1 MRFNRNR
8 NGVDRYSVIIIIA
21 ILVFTLILCRLIY
34 LQVFEHQSFESKA
47 DIRST
52 RFMPEPAP
60 RGNIYSSN
68 GNLLATN
75 KEEYT
80 LEFTE
85 TQSGMQDFYNTINS
99 VFNILKQNN
108 EFSKLQDK
116 FPIEINSQG
125 QLYFNFSVSESSNPK
140 VWNSL
145 KLRFMYNRALEAP
158 IENELFPKNNGT
170 FTPEQTAQVN
180 KILATYSAKEAFDDL
195 VKQYGLYNMLNIG
208 KTLTP
213 AEQQAF
219 NQSEQ
224 KMSAEE
230 ITNQLLQKYS
240 LNDIRNFMLIKDTMK
255 LQSYSGFKPVIIAQN
270 IGKTL
275 AFVFEQQQS
284 QLPGINIVETPVRY
298 YPYGTLASHVI
309 GYIGKIPSSEAN
321 KYEEQGYNVS
331 SDLIGVAGLEAAYQN
346 VLRGTTGGT
355 MVKVNAAGQKI
366 GNLYTLQATPGD
378 NVYTTINTNL
388 EYSAT
393 KALETQMNYIQHN
406 VPYGADAKMGAVV
419 AVDPRNGNILAMASL
434 PGYNPNDFATGKIS
448 QKVFNQYFNPDIAKL
463 GQEFIDQSGIHKTL
477 NQMFPVQPN
486 GTREDLYSVL
496 PKPLF
501 NYATMGLVPPGSTFK
516 LATATAALETG
527 ATNAT
532 YTISDFGGP
541 NSTYYDAKPNIF
553 GADLP
558 KDWQNNGIDNLWKA
572 IEVSSDTYFFNMAA
586 KMYYKYNQSVSAL
599 NILAE
604 YAAKY
609 GLGTMPGSD
618 QTKGTGIPLPENF
631 GNTYNF
637 SDFKSNSIFYSRWT
651 LVSDL
656 QKGNLPGA
664 NIAFAPLNIENNSSD
679 PKDLADAK
687 NNVMNT
693 ITNQLNEIGFNDIR
707 SNESQTAFVNK
718 LTGVLEAF
726 YKVSPEAQKSI
737 AEAIKNNPK
746 LTVQGDLQA
755 TAQAINNWV
764 VYTMYTTIT
773 TPAQLGYASIG
784 QGLSEFTPVQ
794 IAAYAATLANGGTRY
809 KLNLVSKITSSTGQV
824 IEQTKPTV
832 LDKVNLPQSD
842 YDMIKRGMWAVNNQ
856 IKGTADVDF
865 GTGFRDF
872 PIPTAGKT
880 GTASLMANEHS
891 VGRAAWGVFISYAPV
906 KDPQI
911 AVAVVIYNGQHG
923 DIGAPVARTIYE
935 TYFRDQ
941 IKKEDPKYKA
951 YGPGAYPIFWG
962 KGAEYN
968 YSLNPPLP
976 NITDNA
982 QVQTASNVTANAK
995 TTNNTQ
1001 QGNVVGNK
1009 ETASAMNNL
1018 TKSGDD

>member
-8 NGVDRYSVIIIIA
+8 KQVDRYSVIIVIA

-47 DIRST
+47 NIRST

-75 KEEYT
+75 KEEYI

-85 TQSGMQDFYNTINS
+85 TQTGMTDFYNTINS
-99 VFNILKQNN
+99 VFNILKENN

-116 FPIEINSQG
+116 FPIVVNSQG
-125 QLYFNFSVSESSNPK
+125 QLAFKFSVSESSNQK
-140 VWNSL
+140 VWDSL

-158 IENELFPKNNGT
+158 IENEMFPKNNGT
-170 FTPEQTAQVN
+170 FTPSQTAQVN
-180 KILATYSAKEAFDDL
+180 KILSTYSAKEAFDDL

-213 AEQQAF
+213 TEQENFTKA
-219 NQSEQ
+219 EQ
-224 KMSAEE
+224 KMSGEA

-240 LNDIRNFMLIKDTMK
+240 LTDIRNFMLVKDTMK
-255 LQSYSGFKPVIIAQN
+255 LQSYSGFKPVVIAQN

-275 AFVFEQQQS
+275 AFVFDQQQA
-284 QLPGINIVETPVRY
+284 QLPGVSIVETPIRY

-309 GYIGKIPSSEAN
+309 GYMGKIPSSEAN

-331 SDLIGVAGLEAAYQN
+331 TDLVGVAGLESAYQN
-346 VLRGTTGGT
+346 VLRGTTGGS

-388 EYSAT
+388 EYTAT
-393 KALETQMNYIQHN
+393 KALENQMEYIQHN
-406 VPYGADAKMGAVV
+406 MPYGQDAKMGAVV
-419 AVDPRNGNILAMASL
+419 AVDPNNGNILAMASL

-448 QKVFNQYFNPDIAKL
+448 QKVFNQYFNPDVAKL
-463 GQEFIDQSGIHKTL
+463 GQQFIDQSGIHKTL

-516 LATATAALETG
+516 IATATAALETG

-558 KDWQNNGIDNLWKA
+558 KDWENNGVDNLWKA

-609 GLGTMPGSD
+609 GLGTMPGSN
-618 QTKGTGIPLPENF
+618 QTAGTGIPLPENF

-637 SDFKSNSIFYSRWT
+637 NDFKKNSIFYSRWT

-656 QKGNLPGA
+656 QKGQFPAVNLG
-664 NIAFAPLNIENNSSD
+664 FAPLNIESNSSD
-679 PKDLADAK
+679 SKELATAK
-687 NNVMNT
+687 ANIMDI
-693 ITNQLNEIGFNDIR
+693 ITNQLNDIGFEDIR
-707 SNESQTAFVNK
+707 STPNQIAFVNK
-718 LTGVLEAF
+718 LTGALEAF
-726 YKVSPEAQKSI
+726 YKVSPEAQASI
-737 AEAIKNNPK
+737 AKAMKANPK
-746 LTVQGDLQA
+746 LTSMSDLKA
-755 TAQAINNWV
+755 TAQAVNDWI

-773 TPAQLGYASIG
+773 TPAQLGYAAIG

-794 IAAYAATLANGGTRY
+794 IASYAATIANGGTRY
-809 KLNLVSKITSSTGQV
+809 KLNLVNKITSSTGQV

-865 GTGFRDF
+865 GYDFRNF

-891 VGRAAWGVFISYAPV
+891 VGRGAWGVYISYAPV
-906 KDPQI
+906 KNPQI
-911 AVAVVIYNGQHG
+911 AVAVIIYNGLHG
-923 DIGAPVARTIYE
+923 DIGAPVARAIYE

-941 IKKEDPKYKA
+941 IKKTDPKYKA
-951 YGPGAYPIFWG
+951 YTNAAYPIFWG
-962 KGAEYN
+962 DGPQYT

-976 NITDNA
+976 NITDNS
-982 QVQTASNVTANAK
+982 QVQTASKVTASAS
-995 TTNNTQ
+995 TTNTQ
-1001 QGNVVGNK
+1001 PITSVVSNK
-1009 ETASAMNNL
+1009 ETTDAMNGL
-1018 TKSGDD
+1018 AKSGND